1 MDIKRIHRTDPEY
14 PVSLER
20 YLGED
25 APEAATTIGTL
36 DILKQH
42 KLAIFCSTT
51 CPAEIVAQT
60 AAVTHKLVDAGVTVI
75 GGFHSPIE
83 KQCLGILL
91 RGGQPVIVSPARSLD
106 KLRIRSEYKEALK
119 NGRLLLVSFFRRHRH
134 RSDVDMAFKRNR
146 YVAALAENILLV
158 HAPASSKTEHLC
170 REIIGWRKTVYT
182 IDNGANQN
190 LVTLGALTI
199 PVSIPAEV
207 IA

>member
-1 MDIKRIHRTDPEY
+1 VDIKRIHRTDPEY
-14 PVSLER
+14 PPSLER

-60 AAVTHKLVDAGVTVI
+60 LAVTHKLVDAGVTVI

-83 KQCLGILL
+83 RQCLGILL

-119 NGRLLLVSFFRRHRH
+119 NGRLLFVSFFRRDRH

-146 YVAALAENILLV
+146 YVAALADNILLL
-158 HAPASSKTEHLC
+158 HAPASSKTETLC
-170 REIIGWRKTVYT
+170 RELISWRKPVYT
-182 IDNGANQN
+182 IDNEANRN
-190 LVTLGALTI
+190 LVTLGARTI
-199 PVSIPAEV
+199 AVSIPAEM